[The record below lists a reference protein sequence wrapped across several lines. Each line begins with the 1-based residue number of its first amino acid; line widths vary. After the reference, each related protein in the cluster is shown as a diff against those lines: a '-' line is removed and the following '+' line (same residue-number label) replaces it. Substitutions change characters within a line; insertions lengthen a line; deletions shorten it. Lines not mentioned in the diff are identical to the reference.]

1 MEFLK
6 VIIIVALAIILLPVA
21 LFVLGCLAKL
31 ILGTGAGILGI
42 LLLVVA
48 VVYVVLWITE
58 L

>member
-1 MEFLK
+1 MEILK
-6 VIIIVALAIILLPVA
+6 VIIIVCLAIILFPIA
-21 LFVLGCLAKL
+21 LYVLGFIAKL